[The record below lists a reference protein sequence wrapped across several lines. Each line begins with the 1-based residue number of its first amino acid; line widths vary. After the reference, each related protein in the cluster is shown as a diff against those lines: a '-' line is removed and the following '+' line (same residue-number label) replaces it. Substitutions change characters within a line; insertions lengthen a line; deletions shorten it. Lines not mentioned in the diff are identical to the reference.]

1 MWGLVTPLPLY
12 KKSLKKLNMF
22 SLLEKRSKGDDRG
35 LRILQ
40 REKIADK
47 RELFNPQTE
56 DPRFNG

>member
-1 MWGLVTPLPLY
+1 
-12 KKSLKKLNMF
+12 MF